1 MLTIDSSLNAFSDIL
16 LFLVGG
22 IGFLIASFTLAKLLR
37 PTRSNEEKLSSYEC
51 GEEVVGT
58 GQLNIN
64 ARFYIIA
71 LIFVLFE
78 IEIIFLYPMSTVFA
92 NVALQDYFEH
102 KWVLFVAIEIAV
114 FVLLLLLGLAFAW
127 KKGYLEWTLPEV
139 KTTHIPSEVPNELY
153 QAINKKYQK

>member
-1 MLTIDSSLNAFSDIL
+1 MLSIDSSLNSFVSIL
-16 LFLVGG
+16 LFLIGG
-22 IGFLIASFTLAKLLR
+22 IGFLLVSFTIAKLLR
-37 PTRSNEEKLSSYEC
+37 PNRENDEKLTSYEC

-71 LIFVLFE
+71 LMFVLFE
-78 IEIIFLYPMSTVFA
+78 IEIIFLFPMSTVFA
-92 NVALQDYFEH
+92 NVALQNYFQQS
-102 KWVLFVAIEIAV
+102 WVLFVAIEITV

-139 KTTHIPSEVPNELY
+139 KTTHITSEVPDVLY
-153 QAINKKYQK
+153 EAINKKYQK

>member
-1 MLTIDSSLNAFSDIL
+1 
-16 LFLVGG
+16 LV
-22 IGFLIASFTLAKLLR
+22 SFTIAKLLR
-37 PTRSNEEKLSSYEC
+37 PNRENDEKLTSYEC

-71 LIFVLFE
+71 LMFVLFE
-78 IEIIFLYPMSTVFA
+78 IEIIFLFPMSTVFA
-92 NVALQDYFEH
+92 NVALQQYFQQS
-102 KWVLFVAIEIAV
+102 WVLFVAIEITV

-139 KTTHIPSEVPNELY
+139 KTTHITSEVPDVLY
-153 QAINKKYQK
+153 EAINKKYQK